1 MKLGK
6 VHIGNTLPSYDIEG
20 KLVSDVYFYFDRQE
34 ILLTLYNGMGGKGRI
49 NRINISFQ
57 SAQEIGLLNLEVL
70 SDLFKKF

>member
-20 KLVSDVYFYFDRQE
+20 KRVSDIFFNFNSQF
-34 ILLTLYNGMGGKGRI
+34 IHLTLRNGMGGKERRNI
-49 NRINISFQ
+49 VSISFED
-57 SAQEIGLLNLEVL
+57 AKDIGLLNLEVL